1 MNELTSK
8 INLLLIED
16 DEADIILINEKLKKD
31 QNFDFQIDHI
41 SELSLLQNKLDK
53 ENYDLILCDLNLN
66 DTSATTTLS
75 RLAPFT
81 QTYPIIVISGMEDF
95 TLYEKASSYGFS
107 DFLYKDQIDYDQL
120 GKKVFFSLTRHKSDS
135 IKRYE
140 DEITLLKDISSEAS
154 HRFNNYL
161 QIIYHLITKHLSQ
174 SKTKLSDEIEAK
186 LFNTITEMGSISDQ
200 LLSISKQQELR
211 LKEISITKILNKVL
225 YKYNYPVLN
234 HSDNYMAY
242 ADESLMT
249 SAFEALISCHHINGP
264 ETSPQLTIQKI
275 QFTEAPNQLLQSNNH
290 AENFLKISLNLLQ
303 PLEQSKDQKL
313 VNFNRLLF
321 KGVIEQHKGYIDH
334 DLFHNK
340 LITLYIPIQKHHKAQ
355 PKPTSSTQIKTIYI
369 VDDEDDI
376 RELLQEFLQIQG
388 YQCKIFGSP
397 LEALEAIR
405 EEKPDLLIT
414 DFQMPKMTGKELFN
428 QSLQTHHNLK
438 CLFISGYSQS
448 EISENGQ
455 LEEGC
460 YFLKKPFMVS
470 DLYEMISS
478 L

>member
-120 GKKVFFSLTRHKSDS
+120 GKKVFFALTRHKSDS

-264 ETSPQLTIQKI
+264 ETSPQLT
-275 QFTEAPNQLLQSNNH
+275 
-290 AENFLKISLNLLQ
+290 LLQ